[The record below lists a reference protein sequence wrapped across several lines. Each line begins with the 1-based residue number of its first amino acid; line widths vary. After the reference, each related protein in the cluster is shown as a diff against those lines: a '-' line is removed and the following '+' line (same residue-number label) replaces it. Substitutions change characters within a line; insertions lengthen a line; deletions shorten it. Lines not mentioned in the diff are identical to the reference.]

1 MDASP
6 SEISHAPAAVPDYVE
21 ADRGGGR
28 FLISDLCSYLE
39 SYLTNDQV
47 REVYRAYLF
56 GAEAH
61 DGQNRL
67 SGEPYIYH
75 PVAVARILA
84 GMRMDH
90 QCLMAAILH
99 DVIEDTETAKEQLAR
114 EFGPEIA
121 ELVDGVSKLTQIKF
135 RSRAEAQA
143 ENFRKM
149 MLAMTKDIRV
159 IMIKLADRLHNMRT
173 LGVMSPAKARRIA
186 RETLDI
192 YAPIANRLGINSI
205 RHELQELGMAAY
217 WPWRYTILRAALRKR
232 RGNRKEVVGNIEDVL
247 RSRLQQEG
255 FDGEVYG
262 REKHVYS
269 IYRKMLEKKLSLNEV
284 ADVYAFRLIVDSV
297 DTCYRVLGVVH
308 NLYRPVP
315 GRFKDYI
322 AIPKA
327 NGYQSLHT
335 VLFGP
340 HGLPIEIQIR
350 TREMHRVAEEGI
362 AAHWHYKDTGGG
374 ALTPDAAAEW
384 LRNLLEV
391 QKDSG
396 NSMEFLEH
404 VKVDL
409 FPDEVYVFTP
419 RGQIF
424 VLPKGATVIDFA
436 YAVHSDVGNQCVAA
450 RIDRR
455 LAPLRSQLRNG
466 QTVEIIT
473 KPNSRPNPAW
483 LDFVVTGKAR
493 ATIRSFLKR
502 LEQKEAVELGRR
514 LLERELEALG
524 RGIASIGDEERTKL
538 LAEIGMPGFDELLE
552 QIGLGNRMA
561 KLVARMLLQPDDH
574 PKPDG
579 GSAGSLTIKGTE
591 GMVVSFAKCCGPI
604 PGDPVIAIF
613 SPGRGLVVHHQD
625 CPNLGDFRRQG
636 QSWLDVQWSDEV
648 KGEFSTAL
656 RLDAGNQR
664 GMLATIASLIAEE
677 GANIE
682 DVRSEERDGL
692 STSLRFVI
700 SVRDRKHLAGIIRRL
715 KHVPFVLR
723 VNRVIG

>member
-1 MDASP
+1 MDVAPTESTLQ
-6 SEISHAPAAVPDYVE
+6 PAAEPVPGG
-21 ADRGGGR
+21 DRDNTR
-28 FLISDLCSYLE
+28 FLISDLCQYLE
-39 SYLTNDQV
+39 AYLPREQV
-47 REVYRAYLF
+47 SEVYRAYLF

-61 DGQNRL
+61 EGQNRL

-75 PVAVARILA
+75 PLAVARILA

-99 DVIEDTETAKEQLAR
+99 DVIEDTETAKDQLEH
-114 EFGPEIA
+114 EFGREIA
-121 ELVDGVSKLTQIKF
+121 ELVDGVSKLTKMKS
-135 RSRAEAQA
+135 RSHAEVQA

-149 MLAMTKDIRV
+149 MLAMTRDIRV
-159 IMIKLADRLHNMRT
+159 ILIKLADRLHNMRT
-173 LGVMSPAKARRIA
+173 LGVMRPNKARRIA

-217 WPWRYTILRAALRKR
+217 WPWRYRILRAALRRR
-232 RGNRKEVVGNIEDVL
+232 RGNRKEVVTNIEEVL
-247 RSRLQQEG
+247 RGRLLQEG
-255 FDGEVYG
+255 FDGAIYG

-269 IYRKMLEKKLSLNEV
+269 VYRKMLEKKQSLNEL
-284 ADVYAFRLIVDSV
+284 ADVYAFRVIVDSV
-297 DTCYRVLGVVH
+297 DTCYRVLGVMH

-315 GRFKDYI
+315 GKFKDYI

-350 TREMHRVAEEGI
+350 TREMHKVAEEGI
-362 AAHWHYKDTGGG
+362 AAHWQYKDASRGGVP
-374 ALTPDAAAEW
+374 PDAAAEW
-384 LRNLLEV
+384 LRSLLEM

-396 NSMEFLEH
+396 NSLEFLEH

-436 YAVHSDVGNQCVAA
+436 YAIHSDVGNQCVAA
-450 RIDRR
+450 RVDRR
-455 LAPLRSQLRNG
+455 LAPLRTRLRNG
-466 QTVEIIT
+466 QTVEILT
-473 KPNSRPNPAW
+473 KEGSRPNPAW

-502 LEQKEAVELGRR
+502 LEHQEAVELGRR
-514 LLERELEALG
+514 LLERELEALD
-524 RGIASIGDEERTKL
+524 RHIDDIGETDLQSL
-538 LAEIGMPGFDELLE
+538 LSDVGLADLDKLLE
-552 QIGLGNRMA
+552 QIGLGNRLA
-561 KLVARMLLQPDDH
+561 KLVARRLVWARDSSEP
-574 PKPDG
+574 G
-579 GSAGSLTIKGTE
+579 GESAGSLTIKGTE

-613 SPGRGLVVHHQD
+613 SPGRGLVVHHDD

-636 QSWLDVQWSDEV
+636 QSWLDVQWADNVS
-648 KGEFSTAL
+648 GEFSTAI
-656 RLDAGNQR
+656 RIDAGNQR

-677 GANIE
+677 GSNIE

-700 SVRDRKHLAGIIRRL
+700 SVRGRKHLAGIIRRL
-715 KHVPFVLR
+715 KKIPFVLR
-723 VNRVIG
+723 LTRVIG